1 MSAPAVRTE
10 GVAKRYRLGTMER
23 YPTLREALVAPF
35 RRTGS
40 RPVPRP
46 GGDTLWALRDVSFE
60 VERGEVLG
68 VIGRN
73 GAGKSTLLKILSRI
87 TEPTAGLI
95 ELRGRVGSL
104 LEVGTGVHPELTG
117 RENVFLNG
125 AILGMR
131 RAEIARQFDAI
142 VAFAETE
149 RFVDTPV
156 KYYSSGMYMRLAF
169 AVAAH
174 LEPEILIVDEV
185 LAVGDA
191 AFQRKC
197 LGRMDQVA
205 YGGRTVLFVS
215 HNLDAVRRLCRR
227 TLLLQQGKVEALGPT
242 ADVLAR
248 YLARAERSGGPDDW
262 LELAGVHRT
271 GSGAA
276 RFTALR
282 YTSRDEAFAGH
293 PYPNGPL
300 VLEVVVDSTA
310 ELTVD
315 SMAVNLSSAG
325 GTLLLNAD
333 IMAVGREVRLRP
345 GRNLVRFELEAVPLA
360 PGTYACGLWLGPSRG
375 AAIDH
380 VDEACWIEV
389 VDATGPGLGTTPSV
403 NGLVACRFRFDQL
416 DR

>member
-1 MSAPAVRTE
+1 VSAPAVRAD
-10 GVAKRYRLGTMER
+10 GVAKHYRLGTLER
-23 YPTLREALVAPF
+23 YPTLREVLAAPF
-35 RRTGS
+35 RRARAT
-40 RPVPRP
+40 RPPPP
-46 GGDTLWALRDVSFE
+46 GGDSLWALRDVSFE
-60 VERGEVLG
+60 VEPGEVLG
-68 VIGRN
+68 IIGRN

-87 TEPTAGLI
+87 TEPTAGVI

-104 LEVGTGVHPELTG
+104 LEVGTGFHPELTG

-142 VAFAETE
+142 IAFSETE

-156 KYYSSGMYMRLAF
+156 KYFSSGMYMRLAF

-205 YGGRTVLFVS
+205 HGGRTVLFVS
-215 HNLDAVRRLCRR
+215 HNMDAVRRLCRR
-227 TLLLQQGKVEALGPT
+227 SLLLQHGRVEVLGPT

-262 LELAGVHRT
+262 LDLSGVHR
-271 GSGAA
+271 SGNGLA
-276 RFTALR
+276 RFSALR
-282 YTSRDEAFAGH
+282 YTSRNEAFAGH
-293 PYPNGPL
+293 AYPDGPL
-300 VLEVVVDSTA
+300 EFEAVVESSA

-325 GTLLLNAD
+325 GTMLLNAD
-333 IMAVGREVRLRP
+333 IMMLGQEVRLRP
-345 GRNLVRFELEAVPLA
+345 GRNLVRFSIDTVPLV
-360 PGTYACGLWLGPSRG
+360 PGTYACGLWLGPTRG
-375 AAIDH
+375 VPIDH
-380 VDEACWIEV
+380 IDEACWLEV
-389 VDATGPGLGTTPSV
+389 VDASGPGLGTTPTV

-416 DR
+416 EP